1 MPNSAQNFVAF
12 LLHSNKNVAPR
23 HFFSIIRIML
33 QRSKVGIYRAK
44 AQKDQVAA
52 LNNLSLRPF

>member
-12 LLHSNKNVAPR
+12 LLRSNKNVAPR

>member
-1 MPNSAQNFVAF
+1 MPNFTQNFVAF

-44 AQKDQVAA
+44 AQKNQVAA